1 MTDKTASPFRPL
13 CSPAI
18 ICLLLAVAT
27 LAVYW
32 PVASH
37 GFIDY
42 DDDGYFFNNSHVL
55 GGLTWANIKWAF
67 TSGEYVNWHPL
78 TWLSL
83 MLDSQLFGH
92 GATAPHITSILL
104 HTANSILVFL
114 LFLRLTGAIWRSAA
128 LAFLFALHPLHVESV
143 AWVAERKD
151 VLSAFFG
158 LLTLLCYARYAQGN
172 SQQNSKPASHSSL
185 VTYHLS
191 LFFFAC
197 GLMSKPMLVT
207 FPFLLLLLDYWPL
220 QRLSIS
226 SFGPSLSRII
236 LEKIPFFLLAAAAS
250 VVTYLVQDRGGAVTP
265 LSRFPMEMRIENI
278 FVSYARYLARV
289 FWPVNL
295 ATPYAALDYWP
306 IYFVIFS
313 MAIFVVLCVAAVVLW
328 KKYPFLFT
336 GWFWYA
342 GMLVPVIGLVQVGAQ
357 AMADRYMYL
366 PMIGIL
372 VIAVWG
378 IGEICLRYK
387 PPRPLM
393 LSVAVILF
401 LACVL
406 RSRNQVGVWKDDGT
420 LFSHAMATTKNNY
433 IACLD
438 LGYWYAK
445 NGQIT
450 NSLDYYYLAARMSPA
465 DPTALYNTA
474 NAFAKLGQL
483 DDAISIYHRALA
495 LSPDDPDILNNLGFA
510 LARSKQLPEAA
521 QCFQGVI
528 KLKPNSVEAHNNL
541 AAILFM
547 QGNIADAARQYQAA
561 LQLTPDD
568 PRIIANLGDALVRLG
583 QKSDAV
589 QCYQRALQLEPNN
602 ATIRAK
608 LQALGARAA
617 N

>member
-1 MTDKTASPFRPL
+1 MTEKTASPFRPL
-13 CSPAI
+13 CSRVVI
-18 ICLLLAVAT
+18 CCLLAIAT

-42 DDDGYFFNNSHVL
+42 DDDGYFFNNPHVL
-55 GGLTWANIKWAF
+55 GGLTGANIKWAF

-83 MLDSQLFGH
+83 MLDAQLFGSS
-92 GATAPHITSILL
+92 ATAPHITSVLL
-104 HTANSILVFL
+104 HAANAILVFL

-128 LAFLFALHPLHVESV
+128 VAFLFALHPLHVESV

-158 LLTLLCYARYAQGN
+158 LLTLLCYAIYAQSN
-172 SQQNSKPASHSSL
+172 SPQIDKSAKPSSL
-185 VTYHLS
+185 ISYLS
-191 LFFFAC
+191 SLIFFAC

-207 FPFLLLLLDYWPL
+207 FPFILLLLDFWPL
-220 QRLSIS
+220 QRLRLS
-226 SFGPSLSRII
+226 SLRRVV
-236 LEKIPFFLLAAAAS
+236 LEKVPFFVLAAAVS

-265 LSRFPMEMRIENI
+265 LSRFPLEMRFENI
-278 FVSYARYLARV
+278 FVSYARYLIRV

-306 IYFVIFS
+306 VGFVIFS
-313 MAIFVVLCVAAVVLW
+313 LALFVVLCVVARVFW
-328 KKYPFLFT
+328 KKYPYLFT

-372 VIAVWG
+372 LIIVWG
-378 IGEICLRYK
+378 VGDLCVQFKL
-387 PPRPLM
+387 PRPAL
-393 LSVAVILF
+393 LAISVILLF
-401 LACVL
+401 ACAL
-406 RSRNQVGVWKDDGT
+406 RARNQVGVWKDDGT
-420 LFSHAMATTKNNY
+420 LFSHALAVTKNNY

-438 LGYWYAK
+438 LGFWYAK
-445 NGQIT
+445 NGQLT
-450 NSLDYYYLAARMSPA
+450 NSLNYYYLASRMSPA

-474 NAFAKLGQL
+474 NAFAKIGQL
-483 DDAISIYHRALA
+483 DDAINIYHRALA
-495 LSPDDPDILNNLGFA
+495 LTPDDPDILNNLGFA

-547 QGNIADAARQYQAA
+547 QGNIADAAKQYQAA
-561 LQLTPDD
+561 LEITPND
-568 PRIIANLGDALVRLG
+568 PRIIVNLGDALVRLG
-583 QKSDAV
+583 QKSDAI
-589 QCYQRALQLEPNN
+589 QCYQRALQLEPNSQP
-602 ATIRAK
+602 IQAK
-608 LQALGARAA
+608 LQALGAH
-617 N
+617 